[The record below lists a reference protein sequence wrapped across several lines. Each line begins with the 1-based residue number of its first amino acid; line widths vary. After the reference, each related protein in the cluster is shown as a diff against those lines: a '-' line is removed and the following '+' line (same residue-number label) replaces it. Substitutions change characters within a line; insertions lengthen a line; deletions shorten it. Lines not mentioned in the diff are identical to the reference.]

1 MIIVIYGLELE
12 RMPKARDKDLTII
25 YTDQDQFSAA
35 ISFHWTHFIF
45 QHLLNSY
52 SNLMRQIFFSHFIDE
67 KSDSEMLK
75 KKTSQGHIPSKGWNV
90 EPCLSDFKAPTLNYF
105 AKLV

>member
-35 ISFHWTHFIF
+35 ISFQWTHFIF

-52 SNLMRQIFFSHFIDE
+52 SN
-67 KSDSEMLK
+67 
-75 KKTSQGHIPSKGWNV
+75 
-90 EPCLSDFKAPTLNYF
+90 PTR
-105 AKLV
+105 